1 VNWSSRKLRRSRK
14 YVSIGPRGLQYIA
27 KDQPQL
33 IFVEPGL
40 AQKVQSGALTTW
52 RRTSHNDPI
61 EDDRGVELLFAGADR
76 PESASWCW
84 LL

>member
-1 VNWSSRKLRRSRK
+1 MKTRFQLV
-14 YVSIGPRGLQYIA
+14 QEDYIA

-33 IFVEPGL
+33 VLMELGL
-40 AQKVQSGALTTW
+40 AQKVQS
-52 RRTSHNDPI
+52 TSHNDPI

-76 PESASWCW
+76 PESASWCS